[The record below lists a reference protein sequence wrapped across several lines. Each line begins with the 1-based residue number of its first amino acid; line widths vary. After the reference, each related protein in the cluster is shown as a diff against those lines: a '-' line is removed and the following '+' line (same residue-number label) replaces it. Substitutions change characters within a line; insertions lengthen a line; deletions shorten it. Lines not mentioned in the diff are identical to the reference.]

1 MSEPVVHAPGLE
13 PSLSSPPASRRL
25 HAVGDE
31 VWLADVLQ
39 RYRRDHG
46 LSVREAGVLVGG
58 SHWVWA
64 QWEAGV
70 VPGPAYLRRLAALLG
85 LSPEQARAYAG
96 PDRVRRAESVGD
108 EGSHAL
114 ARARLEAGLT
124 AAEMARRMHVSASL
138 VSRWEAGDRVP
149 SRHYWP
155 RLALVLGTDVPSVE
169 RLFAGH
175 AAPSEVAALPGL
187 REQRLRRGMTQAQ
200 LAAVVGV
207 DVTSIQRWEHLRRA
221 PARQARLLA
230 DALGTD
236 LASLARPVLAPPAPK
251 REQSPLRRLRRRR
264 HLSSRIVAGR
274 VRVSSSALLAW
285 ERGASQ
291 PSWAQARSL
300 ARALA
305 VPVEEVFI
313 AVGLEPPRHLDPA
326 RWTPQSLPAV
336 LAELRRWQG
345 WTQEELGALVG
356 VGSGTVRA
364 WEQGRQRPRATPL
377 RRLDER
383 LGASARLSDMLR
395 RS

>member
-1 MSEPVVHAPGLE
+1 MSEPVVQATAVSPDR
-13 PSLSSPPASRRL
+13 SSRRRL
-25 HAVGDE
+25 HAVGNE
-31 VWLADVLQ
+31 IWLAEVL
-39 RYRRDHG
+39 RGYRRDHG

-70 VPGPAYLRRLAALLG
+70 VPGPAYLRRLAGLLG
-85 LSPEQARAYAG
+85 ISPVQARAYAG
-96 PDRVRRAESVGD
+96 PDRVRRPESVGD

-155 RLALVLGTDVPSVE
+155 RLAQVLRADVALVE
-169 RLFAGH
+169 QLFAGQV
-175 AAPSEVAALPGL
+175 APSEVAAVPGL
-187 REQRLRRGMTQAQ
+187 RAQRLRRGLTQAD
-200 LAAVVGV
+200 LADAVGA

-221 PARQARLLA
+221 PYRQACLLA
-230 DALGTD
+230 DILETDVAAL
-236 LASLARPVLAPPAPK
+236 SRPVLAPTVPR

-264 HLSSRIVAGR
+264 NLTTRVVAGR

-285 ERGASQ
+285 ERGASR
-291 PSWAQARSL
+291 PSWAQARAL

-305 VPVEEVFI
+305 VPVEDVF
-313 AVGLEPPRHLDPA
+313 AVVGLEPPRHLDPTH
-326 RWTPQSLPAV
+326 WTPQSLPAV

-345 WTQEELGALVG
+345 WTQEDLAALVG

-364 WEQGRQRPRATPL
+364 WEQGRQRPRAAPL
-377 RRLDER
+377 QRLDEQ
-383 LGASARLSDMLR
+383 LGATARLSDMLR
-395 RS
+395 RG